1 MQQIC
6 ISNKVAINN
15 LNITHSALQLIL
27 LKFECFGNLQA
38 ATPSEGIIK
47 YYAII
52 SLMTNDTNKSGT
64 LYYYSVC

>member
-38 ATPSEGIIK
+38 AAPPKGIIK

-52 SLMTNDTNKSGT
+52 SLMTCPPNWDSC
-64 LYYYSVC
+64 LYLPP

>member
-38 ATPSEGIIK
+38 AAPPKGIIK

-52 SLMTNDTNKSGT
+52 SLM
-64 LYYYSVC
+64 